1 MKLESQVTSL
11 EISKRLKELGVKQES
26 LFWWDSSNSICC
38 AGPKRMGNTFYPEN
52 LDSYYTKNTISAF
65 TVAELGEM
73 LPEDITVEGINYQ
86 IQFTNGI
93 HSIGYQGEIDV
104 SVFKVI
110 HETIGLTEVDARG
123 KMLIYLLEN
132 GLIEK

>member
-26 LFWWDSSNSICC
+26 FFHWCGLKNYNIQYGNFVY
-38 AGPKRMGNTFYPEN
+38 MG
-52 LDSYYTKNTISAF
+52 DVVSAF

-73 LPEDITVEGINYQ
+73 LPRGFRSGRCSPKFQRKKGAYKAYNWHD
-86 IQFTNGI
+86 
-93 HSIGYQGEIDV
+93 GYGTLEKIDKD
-104 SVFKVI
+104 FFAD
-110 HETIGLTEVDARG
+110 TEADARG

-132 GLIEK
+132 NLTSLS